1 MPAPAP
7 WASVPAVIQRAT
19 RRLLG
24 GAAAAVDRAAT
35 LAAYAGSRGSRKK
48 SRAESLGHRE
58 RLVALEAIAGAYPAD
73 APGYFREPRRITPS
87 ERSVRWGADGKRVID
102 LSWPSDY
109 QPFEPGV
116 AERFDRCA
124 ENRVAAARCF
134 FGATPRP
141 VALLVHGYM
150 AGHYDL
156 EQRVWP
162 IEWLCR
168 IGLDAVLPVLP
179 FHAVRGPARK
189 LGQPPPFPGSDP
201 RVSNEGFRQAMG
213 DLGDLVE
220 WLLQRGH
227 PAVGVMGMSLGGYT
241 TSLLATV
248 ERRFAFA
255 IPIIPLASLADFA
268 RDQGRLGSTPH
279 ETELEH
285 RALEAAHRVVSPLS
299 RPPRVPGER
308 MLVVAARADR
318 ITPPAHARRIAH
330 HFGAPLE
337 SWHGGH
343 LLQFGRAE
351 KFRRIGCLLDDLG
364 LTQRSA

>member
-87 ERSVRWGADGKRVID
+87 ERSVRWSAGGKRVTD

-124 ENRVAAARCF
+124 ENRVAAARGF
-134 FGATPRP
+134 FGGTPRP

-162 IEWLCR
+162 IEWLDR

-248 ERRFAFA
+248 ERRLAFA

-351 KFRRIGCLLDDLG
+351 KFRRIGRLLDDLG

>member
-1 MPAPAP
+1 M
-7 WASVPAVIQRAT
+7 IQRTA

-35 LAAYAGSRGSRKK
+35 LAAYAGSQGSRKK
-48 SRAESLGHRE
+48 SRAESLGHAE
-58 RLVALEAIAGAYPAD
+58 RMQALRAIAQLYPHD
-73 APGYFREPRRITPS
+73 APGYFREPRSIAPA
-87 ERSVRWGADGKRVID
+87 ERVVRWSAGGHRVVD
-102 LSWPSDY
+102 LSWSSDY
-109 QPFEPGV
+109 QPFEAGV
-116 AERFDRCA
+116 AERFGRYA
-124 ENRVAAARCF
+124 ENRVAAARAF
-134 FGATPRP
+134 FGPEPRP
-141 VALLVHGYM
+141 VALLIHGYM
-150 AGHYDL
+150 AGQYDL

-162 IEWLCR
+162 MEWLDR

-179 FHAVRGPARK
+179 FHAVRGPARR

-201 RVSNEGFRQAMG
+201 RMSNEGFRQAMA
-213 DLGDLVE
+213 DLRDLVR
-220 WLLQRGH
+220 WLRERGH

-248 ERRFAFA
+248 EAELAFA

-268 RDQGRLGSTPH
+268 RDQGRLGSAPH
-279 ETELEH
+279 ETELQH
-285 RALEAAHRVVSPLS
+285 RALEAAHRVVSPLG
-299 RPPRVPGER
+299 RAPLVPGER

-343 LLQFGRAE
+343 LLQFGRSE
-351 KFRRIGCLLDDLG
+351 KFRRIGRLLDELR
-364 LTQRSA
+364 LTNRR